1 MSVFSKEQM
10 TRPLFEVP
18 AAEQERID
26 PSDGSPGFL
35 IGGTANSTFQQMGQ
49 QYFDAANLLVE
60 TIRMGEWEDYR
71 LANPV
76 LYLYRHSIE
85 LFLKAV
91 LGKAGKTHNLSSLA
105 EDFRAFIKV
114 EFGADLPD
122 WISNRLNDLA
132 ALDPGSTA
140 FRYSQNYDKANK
152 ADMPVDGEYHLD
164 LFHLQGAM
172 MALNSALV
180 GVVAAKACGEGK
192 SAPAHDLGGGLAG

>member
-1 MSVFSKEQM
+1 MSGFSEEQM
-10 TRPLFEVP
+10 TRPLFEEPTV
-18 AAEQERID
+18 EQERID
-26 PSDGSPGFL
+26 PSDGPPGFL
-35 IGGTANSTFQQMGQ
+35 IGGMANSTFQHMGQ

-85 LFLKAV
+85 LFLKSV
-91 LGKAGKTHNLSSLA
+91 LGGAGKTHNLSSLA
-105 EDFRAFIKV
+105 DDFQAFIKA

-122 WISNRLNDLA
+122 WISNRLNELA

-140 FRYSQNYDKANK
+140 FRYSQNYDKASK
-152 ADMPVDGEYHLD
+152 IDLPVDGEYYVD
-164 LFHLQGAM
+164 LFHLQSAM

-192 SAPAHDLGGGLAG
+192 SAPAHDSGGGAAG